1 MSIGIYKIV
10 FMAFLYPLYYA
21 KANTYLITVLSDT
34 SNCKREP
41 PGAWPEDA
49 ELGVTEGAGVVVSEE
64 AGVEVTEEAAVEQ
77 HKVSFTSRQAMYL
90 A

>member
-34 SNCKREP
+34 SNCKREL
-41 PGAWPEDA
+41 PGAWP
-49 ELGVTEGAGVVVSEE
+49 EGAGVVVTEEAGVEATEE
-64 AGVEVTEEAAVEQ
+64 AGVEVTEEAAVER

-90 A
+90 F